1 MCVEENSG
9 FICVNCNKKIQ
20 KLTNGSYRNHCPYCL
35 YSLHVDYV
43 PGDRKSLCKGLMR
56 PVSYRY
62 NSKKGY
68 QIMHKCEQCGKE
80 QWNIVAEN
88 TVQEDEFIHWLTF
101 HGSIHR

>member
-1 MCVEENSG
+1 M
-9 FICVNCNKKIQ
+9 K
-20 KLTNGSYRNHCPYCL
+20 
-35 YSLHVDYV
+35 
-43 PGDRKSLCKGLMR
+43 